1 MQLDI
6 ISDPVCPWCYVGK
19 KRMEIALAERP
30 WMQIDLAY
38 RVFQL
43 NPDMPR
49 EGMDRKEHMRKKFG
63 EARPPSSMTN
73 ALIQAGLELGIA
85 FNFDRILKTPNTLD
99 AHRLIRW
106 SQSTGHQSGV
116 VEIMFRRYFTG
127 GEDIGDHAVL
137 LDIAREAGMD
147 CDIISDLLIR
157 DADVDLIRAEDATAR
172 RIGIQGVPAYV
183 LANKYLVVGAQEPE
197 LFGRALDTAY
207 AETQQAGVG

>member
-19 KRMEIALAERP
+19 KRMEIAISARP
-30 WMQIDLAY
+30 QMEFDISY

-63 EARPPSSMTN
+63 DGKAPTGVMNAITEAGR
-73 ALIQAGLELGIA
+73 ELGIE
-85 FNFDRILKTPNTLD
+85 FNFNRILKTPNTLD
-99 AHRLIRW
+99 SHRLIRW
-106 SQSTGHQSGV
+106 SHSTGHQPLV
-116 VEIMFRRYFTG
+116 VEILFRRYFTD

-147 CDIISDLLIR
+147 TDILGDLLMR
-157 DADVDLIRAEDATAR
+157 DADIDLIRQEDATAR
-172 RIGIQGVPAYV
+172 RMGIQGVPAYV
-183 LANKYLVVGAQEPE
+183 LANKYLMVGAQEPQ
-197 LFGRALDTAY
+197 LLLKAIDTAY
-207 AETQQAGVG
+207 AETQQAAGG